1 MLKPVYDAMFIFS
14 SGDNFKSSKQLSPKE
29 AFASKMCDEFRYK
42 ELQGLSVSIRNPE
55 FLRFLHPKAWFQVT
69 APLRVRGCFGLFF
82 CVLLVSTW
90 RFPGLRGGWGG
101 GGRGN
106 YVHWKRVK
114 TSTKSLPSL
123 SPKHVLTNVF
133 IVVIVK
139 LRTVKAIAPRN
150 PRG

>member
-1 MLKPVYDAMFIFS
+1 MF
-14 SGDNFKSSKQLSPKE
+14 
-29 AFASKMCDEFRYK
+29 R
-42 ELQGLSVSIRNPE
+42 LQALGLGLSVSIRNPE

-69 APLRVRGCFGLFF
+69 APLRVRGCFGLIF

-90 RFPGLRGGWGG
+90 RFPGLRGGGVGWGG
-101 GGRGN
+101 GVGGVGGGGN
-106 YVHWKRVK
+106 YVHW

>member
-1 MLKPVYDAMFIFS
+1 MPVYDAMFIFS

-69 APLRVRGCFGLFF
+69 APLRVRGCFGFFF

-90 RFPGLRGGWGG
+90 RFPGLRGGVGWGG
-101 GGRGN
+101 GGGGG
-106 YVHWKRVK
+106 W
-114 TSTKSLPSL
+114 
-123 SPKHVLTNVF
+123 
-133 IVVIVK
+133 
-139 LRTVKAIAPRN
+139 
-150 PRG
+150 GGGG